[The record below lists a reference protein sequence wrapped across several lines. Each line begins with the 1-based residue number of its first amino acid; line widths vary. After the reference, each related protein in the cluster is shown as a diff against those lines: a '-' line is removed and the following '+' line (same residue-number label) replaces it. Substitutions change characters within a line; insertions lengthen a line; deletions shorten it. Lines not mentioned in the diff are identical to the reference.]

1 MALVNIVE
9 CETVPW
15 MARVVFNYNNDMVCL
30 LREIPGAIWDPAVR
44 CWVVPVDT
52 LCIIVDAFVQDDY
65 EVHIGEELVRY
76 VQGENVDMEEYEIVS
91 QGN

>member
-15 MARVVFNYNNDMVCL
+15 MARVVFNYNNDMVSL

-44 CWVVPVDT
+44 CWVVPVT
-52 LCIIVDAFVQDDY
+52 RFV
-65 EVHIGEELVRY
+65 
-76 VQGENVDMEEYEIVS
+76 
-91 QGN
+91 

>member
-1 MALVNIVE
+1 MGP
-9 CETVPW
+9 CCT
-15 MARVVFNYNNDMVCL
+15 L
-30 LREIPGAIWDPAVR
+30 LGRAG
-44 CWVVPVDT
+44 DT